1 LFFHLFSAQKVF
13 LVETIVK
20 LGFHDVGRTVV
31 DFASGLRYII
41 PMTDTTI
48 PTPEARPMLATLSE
62 ADRSWL
68 ESFQIEYEEQ
78 LTYLREH

>member
-1 LFFHLFSAQKVF
+1 
-13 LVETIVK
+13 
-20 LGFHDVGRTVV
+20 
-31 DFASGLRYII
+31 
-41 PMTDTTI
+41 MTDTTI
-48 PTPEARPMLATLSE
+48 PGHEARPMLATLSD

>member
-1 LFFHLFSAQKVF
+1 
-13 LVETIVK
+13 
-20 LGFHDVGRTVV
+20 VV

-41 PMTDTTI
+41 SMTDMTI

>member
-1 LFFHLFSAQKVF
+1 M
-13 LVETIVK
+13 
-20 LGFHDVGRTVV
+20 V
-31 DFASGLRYII
+31 DFVPGLRYII
-41 PMTDTTI
+41 PMTDMTI

>member
-1 LFFHLFSAQKVF
+1 
-13 LVETIVK
+13 
-20 LGFHDVGRTVV
+20 V
-31 DFASGLRYII
+31 DFVLGLRYIVL
-41 PMTDTTI
+41 MTDTTI
-48 PTPEARPMLATLSE
+48 PTPEARPILATLSE